1 MVYLKIAGSNDIIK
15 LEGKAEFVLG
25 RSDESSQVYPD
36 IDLSPYGA
44 EDEGVSRHHAK
55 LILLGNKLNYIMDM
69 SSTNGTSLNGEPLEP
84 LQHWPISNGDRL
96 ELGNLKLTFH
106 EE

>member
-1 MVYLKIAGSNDIIK
+1 MAFLKIAGSNDIIK

-25 RSDESSQVYPD
+25 RSDVTSQSFPD
-36 IDLSPYGA
+36 IDLTPYGA
-44 EDEGVSRHHAK
+44 EDKGVSRYHAK
-55 LILLGNKLNYIMDM
+55 LILLGKQLNYVMDM

-84 LQHWPISNGDRL
+84 LRHWPISNGDKL